1 MTTLTPVQIP
11 APDRT
16 SRSSGL
22 SRGILVEA
30 LPGALRKLDPRLMW
44 RNPVMFVVE
53 VGALLTTAIAIAE
66 PFLVSTG
73 STTAVSTG
81 STNEGGLPASF
92 SAGIAAWLW
101 ITVIFANL
109 AES

>member
-22 SRGILVEA
+22 SRGLLIEA
-30 LPGALRKLDPRLMW
+30 LPGTVRKLDPRLMW

-53 VGALLTTAIAIAE
+53 VGAVLSTAIAIAE
-66 PFLVSTG
+66 PFLG
-73 STTAVSTG
+73 AQATTAG
-81 STNEGGLPASF
+81 RLAPSF
-92 SAGIAAWLW
+92 SAGIAIWLW
-101 ITVIFANL
+101 LTVLFANL
-109 AES
+109 